1 MDKEKIAEKF
11 DEMRNRK
18 ITMQLKKLAKSQSQQ
33 VLGLEDQY
41 QPVFK
46 RFSMLQKEKKN
57 KEYRENR
64 DMKSNSPTKLNILQF
79 DV

>member
-11 DEMRNRK
+11 DEMRDRK
-18 ITMQLKKLAKSQSQQ
+18 IKMQLKKLAKSQSQQ

-46 RFSMLQKEKKN
+46 KFSMLQKEKKN
-57 KEYRENR
+57 KEQREHR
-64 DMKSNSPTKLNILQF
+64 DMKSNSPTKLNI
-79 DV
+79 